1 MAAAVLPRL
10 AAMAAGLANHRW
22 LQLLFIASPVLLL
35 LSVLAL
41 VAQAASLFLIITA
54 IGVVIDGLLRVV
66 PLSRRRLLKVMRDRG
81 VQASTL
87 RIAMIG
93 VALLSL
99 ADIPA
104 AAVVTGVGLVVSLL
118 CRIVAGWL
126 AEFASRSGWDAAA
139 GGRVVRRRWRSVPQ
153 QYTRGLTISE
163 IALVSALAVALAG
176 GATTWVVLIVTAAWL
191 PSLWLV
197 ASEMWHWAGS
207 RLEPDRV
214 ITRQVAPGRVGV
226 HFAESVANSYQLQQW
241 LPVLADVHRDLG
253 VLLVFRDR
261 GAFDRFGE
269 LTDLPRFY
277 APTLGDL
284 IDLYA
289 AGDHA
294 VLLYVNNGSRNFQ
307 SLAWPRSLHVHINH
321 GESDKTSL
329 TTHQSRAYDRVLVAG
344 PAAVKRAT
352 AGLLEVDKAAL
363 IVVGRPQ
370 LDYVEYADVAAG
382 RQERPVLVYAPTWE
396 GQNTANNFSSVDIG
410 GLEIVRA
417 LLDVPAA
424 TVLYKPH
431 PRTPL
436 SRDRATR
443 NAHRAICRLLD
454 KAAVLDSAAGHG
466 LWTGDVLPLLGRAD
480 VLVADVSSVA
490 VDHLYLRPDAALIL
504 MDRGRD
510 GGYVNVSE
518 IAIAQAATVVRAD
531 ELHGFS
537 DTVAGLL
544 AGAGHVESRYH
555 LRREYFGDCEVGES
569 TRRFNAVIGE
579 LVSQRDRII
588 TGSSEI
594 PVGESPGGKDHP

>member
-1 MAAAVLPRL
+1 VDAVALPRL
-10 AAMAAGLANHRW
+10 ATMAAGLANHRW
-22 LQLLFIASPVLLL
+22 LRLLFIASPVLLL

-54 IGVVIDGLLRVV
+54 IGVVIDGLPRVV
-66 PLSRRRLLKVMRDRG
+66 RLSPGRLLKVIRDRG

-87 RIAMIG
+87 RIAMIA
-93 VALLSL
+93 VAFLSL
-99 ADIPA
+99 ADIRA
-104 AAVVTGVGLVVSLL
+104 AAVVTGVGLVVSLS

-139 GGRVVRRRWRSVPQ
+139 GGTVRRRWRSVPQ

-163 IALVSALAVALAG
+163 IALVSALAVSLAG

-197 ASEMWHWAGS
+197 VSEMWHWADS

-226 HFAESVANSYQLQQW
+226 LFAEPVARSYQLQQW

-269 LTDLPRFY
+269 LTNLPRFY
-277 APTLGDL
+277 APTLSDL
-284 IDLYA
+284 TDLYA

-329 TTHQSRAYDRVLVAG
+329 ATHQFRAYDRVLVAG

-352 AGLLEVDKAAL
+352 AGLLEVDRAAL

-370 LDYVEYADVAAG
+370 LDYVENAEAAG
-382 RQERPVLVYAPTWE
+382 RQERHVLVYAPTWE
-396 GQNTANNFSSVDIG
+396 GENTANNFSSVDIG

-436 SRDRATR
+436 SRDRTIR
-443 NAHRAICRLLD
+443 NAHRAICRLLE

-466 LWTGDVLPLLGRAD
+466 LWTGDVLPLLSRAD

-510 GGYVNVSE
+510 GGDVRVSE

-544 AGAGHVESRYH
+544 AGAGHVESRYRV
-555 LRREYFGDCEVGES
+555 RREYFGDCEVGES
-569 TRRFNAVIGE
+569 TRRFNAVIGQ
-579 LVSQRDRII
+579 LVSQRDRMIA
-588 TGSSEI
+588 GSSEI
-594 PVGESPGGKDHP
+594 PVGESPGGQDHP